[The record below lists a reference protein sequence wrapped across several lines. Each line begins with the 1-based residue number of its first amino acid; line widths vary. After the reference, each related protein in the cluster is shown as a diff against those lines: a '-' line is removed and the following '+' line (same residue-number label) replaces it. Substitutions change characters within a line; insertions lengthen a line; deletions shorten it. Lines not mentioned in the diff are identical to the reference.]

1 MGPAI
6 PHTEHQTGPQA
17 HSGGGFRRPQ
27 GPHKLWGSERSP
39 PPLHGLATPALRS
52 DSQVYNFLP
61 SSPPGHSHSQRRR
74 LAGLAQVVPPEGFPE
89 RFHQCELQVHH
100 DIDDGLL
107 GRPDARGGRGAAWCP
122 SPLPTAQ
129 VPYLTVFPV

>member
-1 MGPAI
+1 MDPISSCFYQFISI
-6 PHTEHQTGPQA
+6 PFKFSLAGAQ
-17 HSGGGFRRPQ
+17 
-27 GPHKLWGSERSP
+27 LP
-39 PPLHGLATPALRS
+39 P
-52 DSQVYNFLP
+52 FL
-61 SSPPGHSHSQRRR
+61 PPGHSHSQRRR

-107 GRPDARGGRGAAWCP
+107 GRPDARGGRGAVWCP